1 MALAI
6 SNIPVLT
13 GEVAERFVQQ
23 AEENYRHRGS
33 IDFSRQREECHRF
46 ELRNARRVEE
56 LRTAGKWPFCA
67 TSASVY
73 R

>member
-23 AEENYRHRGS
+23 AEYNYRHRGS
-33 IDFSRQREECHRF
+33 IDFSRQREVCNRF
-46 ELRNARRVEE
+46 EERNARRIEE
-56 LRTAGKWPFCA
+56 LKAAGKWPF
-67 TSASVY
+67 
-73 R
+73 

>member
-23 AEENYRHRGS
+23 AEYNYRHRGS
-33 IDFSRQREECHRF
+33 IDFSRQREACNRF
-46 ELRNARRVEE
+46 EERNAQYIAE
-56 LRTAGKWPFCA
+56 LKASGKWPF
-67 TSASVY
+67 
-73 R
+73 